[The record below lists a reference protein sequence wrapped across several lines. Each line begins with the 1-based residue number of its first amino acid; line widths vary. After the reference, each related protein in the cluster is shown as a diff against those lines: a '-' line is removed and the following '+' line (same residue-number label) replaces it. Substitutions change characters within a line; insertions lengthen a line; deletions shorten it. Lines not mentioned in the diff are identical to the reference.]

1 MYGRLGKYAF
11 ALIHVIAEFGL
22 KWSGLQKKKKKKICM
37 RYPVYTYLSRHRQAP
52 AQVLIASPLPA
63 RNDGRPIPN
72 DYLAYRCCLDTMN
85 SLAMCTCSRVA
96 RRAWFIEPCASPCT
110 GRGQSSHA
118 CPCMGPAG
126 SCFTSALPNLNIAQ
140 RSNSTH
146 FYICSS
152 GMRCLGWICLT
163 VYECSN
169 LRHLQIPYLGWWNH
183 TGTCILCLRQDVFIS
198 RLMDS

>member
-1 MYGRLGKYAF
+1 MYGRLGKSAF

-22 KWSGLQKKKKKKICM
+22 KWSGRQKKKKEKICM
-37 RYPVYTYLSRHRQAP
+37 RDPVYTYLSRHRQAP
-52 AQVLIASPLPA
+52 AQVLIAAPLPA
-63 RNDGRPIPN
+63 RIDGRPIPN
-72 DYLAYRCCLDTMN
+72 DYLAYRCCLATMN

-110 GRGQSSHA
+110 GVS
-118 CPCMGPAG
+118 
-126 SCFTSALPNLNIAQ
+126 NLNIAQ

-169 LRHLQIPYLGWWNH
+169 LRHLQISYSGGWNH
-183 TGTCILCLRQDVFIS
+183 AYGYMHTLSQARCLHFPFDG
-198 RLMDS
+198 LMRDKGLTRRS